1 MTKTIFSI
9 LLITTILLTG
19 ATVASI
25 DLIQFAEGL
34 KSQGTGSSKY
44 GSSTNI
50 CGLQL
55 CSEIPGGKAA
65 WMEQQKMPTPVAP
78 VTEESMMEEEPAMK
92 DQTISSSVLKYIQEP
107 PTIDLEKG
115 YFVVEI
121 ADGLYWLNDF
131 AYQVMFLTTGEGVIV
146 VDVPPSMG
154 ENILNAI
161 AEVTNEPVTHVIY
174 SHIHKDHI
182 GAANIFPDTV
192 TIIAHK
198 DTATHLAMKNDPGR
212 PVPTITFDDTYT
224 LSVGDQILELSYVG
238 AFHSK
243 GDILIYAPQQKV
255 LMAVDIFHPSHA
267 PFKNFA
273 ITKDINN
280 YILVHDKMLEY
291 DFDAI
296 ISGHQQILGTS
307 DDVKTNQE
315 FTLDVLNNTIQG
327 FQTWDFMEVAQQ
339 YGSEGMLTIFSKYI
353 DLVTSTCVDLTLE
366 KWEDR
371 LSDVS
376 IFVEGNCDSMFF
388 YAFID

>member
-1 MTKTIFSI
+1 M
-9 LLITTILLTG
+9 TG

-25 DLIQFAEGL
+25 DLIQFAEAIKG
-34 KSQGTGSSKY
+34 KGVGTSSY
-44 GSSTNI
+44 GSATNV

-78 VTEESMMEEEPAMK
+78 VTEEPAME

-107 PTIDLEKG
+107 PTIDPEKG

-121 ADGLYWLNDF
+121 ANGLYWLNDF

-161 AEVTNEPVTHVIY
+161 AEVTDEPVTHVIY

-273 ITKDINN
+273 ITTDINN

-307 DDVKTNQE
+307 DDVKTNKE